1 MSDDEIAKKKHLA
14 LFEYIMKHVQMRDML
29 KLWESLFKKLPNAV
43 IMDREHG
50 YFYISNLLWY
60 IDGRL
65 SEERRDELSSLI
77 NEYLPKNDGE
87 KLMRTIAD
95 SYRDEGINKGIAIGA
110 NTKAIEIACR
120 MLKEN
125 TEMKFIASVTG
136 LSTDEIVKLKNTL

>member
-1 MSDDEIAKKKHLA
+1 MKK
-14 LFEYIMKHVQMRDML
+14 E
-29 KLWESLFKKLPNAV
+29 KK
-43 IMDREHG
+43 
-50 YFYISNLLWY
+50 
-60 IDGRL
+60 
-65 SEERRDELSSLI
+65 ERRDELSSLI